1 MFIKEQII
9 LSFVKG
15 MSKTAGVVM
24 VLSLVGGIW
33 YIVKEHSNYDNKEF
47 IVEELSKGDNK
58 KTIKESI
65 MKDDNMSYIDDI
77 NEEYRIEDKDR
88 IESSKYKKIFDKIVL

>member
-47 IVEELSKGDNK
+47 IVEELSRG
-58 KTIKESI
+58 ESI